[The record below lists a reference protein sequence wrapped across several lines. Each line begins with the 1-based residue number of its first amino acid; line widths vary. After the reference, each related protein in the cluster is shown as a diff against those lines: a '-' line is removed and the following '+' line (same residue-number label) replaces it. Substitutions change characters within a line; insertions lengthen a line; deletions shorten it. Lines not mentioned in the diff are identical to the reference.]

1 MYDEA
6 VTEGLVVLWEAS
18 DRVCGKRLKALLPIL
33 VPALERHGHL
43 TLDARVRE
51 QLMAVSAATIDR
63 RLAPARA
70 VTAGQRRRRRAGG
83 DRVRG
88 RVPVRTFSDWQD
100 PAPGFV
106 EADLVAHC
114 GSSMAGSFVWTLVLT
129 DIASG
134 WTECV
139 PLLVREAGAVV
150 DALDRLRRALPFPL
164 RGVDTDNGSEFLN
177 EVLIGFC
184 KEHGIELT
192 RSRPYRKNDQAWVEQ
207 KNGAVVRRL
216 VGYGRLEGMP
226 GAEALA
232 RLYSAARLFVNVFQ
246 PSFKL
251 AEKTRVG
258 ARVHKRYHAP
268 ETPCAR
274 LLASDTVSA
283 AMKDRLRALAGTLD
297 PLGLLD
303 EIRAVQHHLAGL
315 AAGSTV
321 HPMPQRDADLDGFLR
336 SLALAWRA
344 GEVRPTHRPRKRPPR
359 HWRTRKDPFE
369 TTWPRVVEWLEAEPH
384 RTAKEL
390 FGRLRREHPG
400 AEREAGGNLPPS
412 GAAPAAEWPGAG
424 GDHAGSGPRGVG
436 RRRRRRAAPSGA
448 GGHRARAPP
457 AGRLV
462 GRRSAADERL
472 DRVPGAVALGPA
484 QRRADRLGAGPRGAR
499 CRPRGARRRQG
510 AHRRA
515 PGRLPA
521 EPGWILREL
530 RRVGSRD
537 PVFVLDEIDKIGA
550 RPAGVLLDVLDPS
563 QHDRFHDAFVELPF
577 DLSAVL
583 FITTANEPDRI
594 PPALRDRLEVIEL
607 RGYTEADKIAI
618 AETHLVEAQNRGA
631 GLATTPVRFTRGACR
646 RIIRDYTS
654 ERGIRQLAKLA
665 RCLQT
670 ICRKVTLG
678 LETGDAALVRER
690 ITARQVRTFLGEP
703 AAERTDGIEH
713 LREQLDASALPD
725 AVRAR
730 GRQVL
735 ERLSA
740 WAPTDPE
747 HARERSHLQYL
758 LSLPWTA
765 RTEAPV
771 DLARARAVLDGGH
784 AAHGAV
790 KERLLDY
797 VAVRTAKP
805 DAPSP
810 LLNLF
815 RTDAGG
821 FCSATLP

>member
-1 MYDEA
+1 MSTMSPEGRRELVAAVTERYQRSTPAERGRILDEFVALTGYHRKHAIRVLNGSSAMPAVRRGRRSVYDEA

-18 DRVCGKRLKALLPIL
+18 DRVCGKRLKALLPTL

-43 TLDARVRE
+43 ALDPRVRG

-63 RLAPARA
+63 RLASARA
-70 VTAGQRRRRRAGG
+70 VTAGQRRRRRSGG
-83 DRVRG
+83 DRVRS
-88 RVPVRTFSDWQD
+88 RVPVRTFGDWQD

-139 PLLVREAGAVV
+139 PLLVRAAGVVV
-150 DALDRLRRALPFPL
+150 DAVDRLRGALPFPL
-164 RGVDTDNGSEFLN
+164 RGIDTDNGSEFLN

-274 LLASDTVSA
+274 LLASEAVPA

-390 FGRLRREHPG
+390 FGRLRQEHPG
-400 AEREAGGNLPPS
+400 MFLPGQLRTLQRRVKDWRRLAARRLVFADPIGAFQ
-412 GAAPAAEWPGAG
+412 GAAASPSPDADSNDLAS
-424 GDHAGSGPRGVG
+424 DS
-436 RRRRRRAAPSGA
+436 APSIPI
-448 GGHRARAPP
+448 RE
-457 AGRLV
+457 V
-462 GRRSAADERL
+462 G
-472 DRVPGAVALGPA
+472 
-484 QRRADRLGAGPRGAR
+484 
-499 CRPRGARRRQG
+499 
-510 AHRRA
+510 
-515 PGRLPA
+515 
-521 EPGWILREL
+521 
-530 RRVGSRD
+530 
-537 PVFVLDEIDKIGA
+537 
-550 RPAGVLLDVLDPS
+550 
-563 QHDRFHDAFVELPF
+563 
-577 DLSAVL
+577 
-583 FITTANEPDRI
+583 TA
-594 PPALRDRLEVIEL
+594 
-607 RGYTEADKIAI
+607 
-618 AETHLVEAQNRGA
+618 
-631 GLATTPVRFTRGACR
+631 
-646 RIIRDYTS
+646 
-654 ERGIRQLAKLA
+654 
-665 RCLQT
+665 
-670 ICRKVTLG
+670 
-678 LETGDAALVRER
+678 
-690 ITARQVRTFLGEP
+690 
-703 AAERTDGIEH
+703 
-713 LREQLDASALPD
+713 
-725 AVRAR
+725 
-730 GRQVL
+730 
-735 ERLSA
+735 
-740 WAPTDPE
+740 
-747 HARERSHLQYL
+747 
-758 LSLPWTA
+758 
-765 RTEAPV
+765 
-771 DLARARAVLDGGH
+771 
-784 AAHGAV
+784 
-790 KERLLDY
+790 
-797 VAVRTAKP
+797 
-805 DAPSP
+805 
-810 LLNLF
+810 
-815 RTDAGG
+815 
-821 FCSATLP
+821 